1 MSVIMT
7 LRVKADPKKFESVA
21 GGDRERIEGIIE
33 KAKAA
38 GLIAHRFYGSDDGQ
52 VMVIDEWPDA
62 QSFQGFFESTQ
73 DQIGPMMEEAG
84 VQSEPEITF
93 WTKLEIGDDVGW
105 GA

>member
-7 LRVKADPKKFESVA
+7 MHLKADAKKLEEIA
-21 GGDRERIEGIIE
+21 GQDPDRIRSIADA
-33 KAKAA
+33 AKGA

-62 QSFQGFFESTQ
+62 QSFQRFFEEQSSKIQ
-73 DQIGPMMEEAG
+73 PLMEESG
-84 VQSEPEITF
+84 LQSEPEVTF
-93 WTKLEIGDDVGW
+93 WQKLETGDDVGW